1 MDKLSNSHDEEVSL
15 HNVES
20 FVLEKLSISHN
31 SSGNRSSTNIK
42 ELMDSIDNSMSP
54 LFDQAIE
61 DLISQSMIHCEDGE
75 NFQITFDGINELE
88 RRKKE
93 AIPL

>member
-1 MDKLSNSHDEEVSL
+1 MEKNFNSQYEEVSL

-20 FVLEKLSISHN
+20 FVLDKLSVSHTMAD
-31 SSGNRSSTNIK
+31 NRSINIR
-42 ELMDSIDNSMSP
+42 ELMDSINDEMSP

-61 DLISQSMIHCEDGE
+61 DLVSQSMINCEDGE
-75 NFQITFDGINELE
+75 NYRITFDGVNELE

-93 AIPL
+93 SIPL

>member
-1 MDKLSNSHDEEVSL
+1 
-15 HNVES
+15 
-20 FVLEKLSISHN
+20 
-31 SSGNRSSTNIK
+31 
-42 ELMDSIDNSMSP
+42 MDSIDNSMSP

-61 DLISQSMIHCEDGE
+61 DLISQSMIQCEDGE